1 MHECLCK
8 ESGCNNNFENAG
20 DQGGG
25 DETTSEH
32 PATRLKVGCIPVVPS
47 YLFLYTV
54 QCYVCDSEHG
64 LCSDTEHGVESVCE
78 EELLGDRTEQ
88 TGCIITKG
96 W

>member
-1 MHECLCK
+1 MFTLCLKYLIFLEIVHECLCK

-47 YLFLYTV
+47 YLFL
-54 QCYVCDSEHG
+54 
-64 LCSDTEHGVESVCE
+64 
-78 EELLGDRTEQ
+78 
-88 TGCIITKG
+88 
-96 W
+96 